1 MRVARFFT
9 AGAIL
14 ATPAKEAS
22 RENGLSESRLSQS
35 QSMPSCFAIDIDST
49 LNQMFGNSSKYSS
62 SSFVPPSPLPTCF
75 SDSTNSIRSIHL
87 TIL

>member
-9 AGAIL
+9 AGEIL
-14 ATPAKEAS
+14 AIPAKEAS
-22 RENGLSESRLSQS
+22 GETRLSESRLTQS
-35 QSMPSCFAIDIDST
+35 LSCRPTSAIWVSRF
-49 LNQMFGNSSKYSS
+49 NQMLGSSSKYSS

-75 SDSTNSIRSIHL
+75 SDSMNSIRSIHL